1 MKTRSLQKL
10 HKKGAIEMSMQT
22 IIVVVIGVT
31 LLTLGLKFVY
41 DTFTNIGGQQDQ
53 VSKATESKISEL
65 FGESDNAISLPQD
78 NMDLK
83 QGKKS
88 TLKAYIRNIEPGTVN
103 AALEIIVDKANIPES
118 ATVDSVK
125 KWFTYNGA
133 ATKLDEGELREA
145 NVAISIPK
153 TAKLGTYLVTFNV
166 KCSEEGGV
174 CGASTDFII
183 NIIA

>member
-1 MKTRSLQKL
+1 MKTQSLQKL

-41 DTFTNIGGQQDQ
+41 DTFKSTGEQQEQ
-53 VSKATESKISEL
+53 VSKATEAKISEL
-65 FGESDNAISLPQD
+65 FGESDDAISLPQD

-88 TLKAYIRNIEPGTVN
+88 SIKAYIRNTESGTVN

-118 ATVDSVK
+118 ANVDSVK
-125 KWFTYNGA
+125 KWFTYNA
-133 ATKLDEGELREA
+133 ASTQLDEGELREPL
-145 NVAISIPK
+145 IGITIPK

-174 CGASTDFII
+174 CGSSIDFII
-183 NIIA
+183 NVIA